1 MTVPIIVGGMLG
13 SLYMATF
20 ILCLLWSFE
29 STNVKFQPL
38 WSIPLAVFDAFK
50 SSLIVFFWLLVG
62 VTWFI
67 AMISPLFLS
76 LYFVGFFN

>member
-1 MTVPIIVGGMLG
+1 MQGLIIVGGMLG
-13 SLYMATF
+13 TIYMATF
-20 ILCLLWSFE
+20 MFCLLSLFE
-29 STNVKFQPL
+29 STDVKFQPL

-50 SSLIVFFWLLVG
+50 SSLVVFFWLLVG

-67 AMISPLFLS
+67 AMMFPLFLS